1 MFARRALVSLIRASS
16 LRPVTAAYCTAP
28 VQEGSKEHIDSII
41 DKENKKVF
49 VFMKGTPAQPQCGF
63 SNAIVKVLE
72 YHGVGDYSS
81 FNVLENE
88 DVRQGIKE
96 YSSWPTIPQVYIG
109 GEFIGGCDII
119 IEMHKNGELIDELQ
133 KVGITSALVEED

>member
-1 MFARRALVSLIRASS
+1 
-16 LRPVTAAYCTAP
+16 
-28 VQEGSKEHIDSII
+28 
-41 DKENKKVF
+41 
-49 VFMKGTPAQPQCGF
+49 MKGTPAQPQCGF